1 MAVGSKPP
9 LCRRID
15 GYALGQRLRR
25 CSQKFIDLE
34 RADPRLADSDRTELL
49 LLEGQRNVIG
59 VSPDHP
65 AEFDFRLPTVKI
77 VTDSVTQRPLLRT
90 NRAPSGRGRHTGSD
104 SGFNAM
110 LPLNSL

>member
-1 MAVGSKPP
+1 MLWDSASGDVPRNS
-9 LCRRID
+9 LISSEQI
-15 GYALGQRLRR
+15 LGWLIAIELNSCYLRGNGT
-25 CSQKFIDLE
+25 SSAF
-34 RADPRLADSDRTELL
+34 
-49 LLEGQRNVIG
+49 N
-59 VSPDHP
+59 HP